1 MIRIPAPLSC
11 TLLLFLLFTSVSA
24 QTLRKPAERS
34 VAPTIAEESA
44 APTVTVSTTASGVRF
59 VAVGAVRQTRLE
71 VYDSSGA
78 AVFDSG
84 FQPGNVRNWA
94 AQASSLPD
102 GTYSCVLTARDLSG
116 RLSFKQGAVVLAG
129 GQPSLALG
137 EAGAATGIGNEA
149 VAPASA
155 LPHEECAATLS
166 THDGRAGA
174 LTSTSGALTL
184 RTGDVLRGEEREHV
198 RITPEGRVGVG
209 TDSPEATLD
218 VAGDVRA
225 SGGFKFSDGTTL
237 TSQSGRLT
245 LTSAEGEV
253 LPGASAVGTGTQ
265 NRLAKWAETGGSGTL
280 TDSAVTEAGGNVGV
294 GTSSPAQRLHVLGKS
309 LFQNVGTASLFI
321 LDRLDGK
328 IMSAGAGGSSSTVA
342 YDENGIFKI
351 ESNSRTNIAQGVF
364 GVDRGA
370 TTRFVID
377 GAGRVGVGMDEP
389 HLLSKFDVAGAIN
402 SSQQYN
408 LGGERVMWA
417 PITNNIFVGRGA
429 GAGHT
434 TGTENAFFGRTAGV
448 SNTSG
453 THNSFFGN
461 DTGLSHT
468 TGTFNSF
475 FGFAANVGAGNL
487 TNATAVGARARV
499 DQSNSLVLGSINGVN
514 SATADT
520 NVGIGTT
527 SPADRLHVNGIIRV
541 DTLGAAGITSLCQN
555 LFNQIASCSSS
566 LRYKESVAN
575 FRGGLE
581 MVGRLRPVTFR
592 WRDGGTGD
600 LGLVAEEVSEAAPLL
615 VTRNAAGEV
624 EGVRYDRVGAVLID
638 AVQEQQRQ
646 IELQQR
652 RMELQQ
658 QQLAELRRQNRVLGA
673 RLSELERAAVKR
685 ASRRPAIRRR
695 VR

>member
-1 MIRIPAPLSC
+1 MIRIPGPLSC
-11 TLLLFLLFTSVSA
+11 TLLLLLLATPASA
-24 QTLRKPAERS
+24 QTLRKPAERG
-34 VAPTIAEESA
+34 A
-44 APTVTVSTTASGVRF
+44 APTVTVSATASGVRF
-59 VAVGAVRQTRLE
+59 VALGAVRQTRLE

-84 FQPGNVRNWA
+84 FLPGNVRDWA
-94 AQASSLPD
+94 AQASGLSD

-116 RLSFKQGAVVLAG
+116 RLSFRQGAVVLAG

-137 EAGAATGIGNEA
+137 EAEAAAGLGNEA
-149 VAPASA
+149 AAPASS
-155 LPHEECAATLS
+155 PPPEEGAATLS
-166 THDGRAGA
+166 THDGGAGA
-174 LTSTSGALTL
+174 LTSTTGALTL
-184 RTGDVLRGEEREHV
+184 RTGDVLRGGEREHV
-198 RITPEGRVGVG
+198 RVTPEGRVGVG

-218 VAGDVRA
+218 VAGAVRA
-225 SGGFKFSDGTTL
+225 SGGFRFPDGTTL

-245 LTSAEGEV
+245 LTSAEGEE
-253 LPGASAVGTGTQ
+253 LPGPSAAGTGTQ

-280 TDSAVTEAGGNVGV
+280 TDSAVTEAGGNVGI
-294 GTSSPAQRLHVLGKS
+294 GTSSPAQRLHVVGRS

-328 IMSAGAGGSSSTVA
+328 IMSAGAGGASSTVA
-342 YDENGIFKI
+342 YDESGIFKI
-351 ESNSRTNIAQGVF
+351 ESNTRSNIAQGVF
-364 GVDRGA
+364 GADRGA

-377 GAGRVGVGMDEP
+377 GAGRVGIGTDEP
-389 HLLSKFDVAGAIN
+389 HLLVKLDVVGPIN

-408 LGGERVMWA
+408 LGGDRVLWA
-417 PITNNIFVGRGA
+417 PITNNLFAGRGA

-434 TGTENAFFGRTAGV
+434 SGTENAFFGRTAGFA
-448 SNTSG
+448 NTEG

-468 TGTFNSF
+468 TGSFNSL
-475 FGFAANVGAGNL
+475 FGFAANAGAGDL

-527 SPADRLHVNGIIRV
+527 TPADRLHVNGIVRV
-541 DTLGAAGITSLCQN
+541 DTLGVAGITALCRN
-555 LFNQIASCSSS
+555 ALNQLASCSSS
-566 LRYKESVAN
+566 LRYKEGVAS

-581 MVGRLRPVTFR
+581 LVGRLRPVTFT
-592 WRDGGTGD
+592 WREGGARD

-615 VTRNAAGEV
+615 VTRNTAGEV
-624 EGVRYDRVGAVLID
+624 EGVRYDRVGAVLVD

-646 IELQQR
+646 LELQR
-652 RMELQQ
+652 RQMGLQQ
-658 QQLAELRRQNRVLGA
+658 QQLAELWRQNRALGA
-673 RLSELERAAVKR
+673 RLSELERAAVRR
-685 ASRRPAIRRR
+685 ASRRPAPRRR
-695 VR
+695 AR